1 MAEEEKQ
8 EVAEIKGK
16 GFPIS
21 PKIIIPAI
29 VILII
34 VIASGG
40 LTALGIKQK
49 PEVLGLSKGAATLQ
63 AEADKLVAKVSKL
76 IDLPTDE
83 KPTVAT
89 ITDISKLADQAF
101 FKNAKNGDKVIIYT
115 NAKKAILYRESEN
128 KILEVGAVNISGQ
141 LQATSANFALYNGTG
156 ITGLTKTFEEQ
167 FTQAVTGATIVS
179 RVNAAKNDYG
189 ETILI
194 DLTGQRGDEANRM
207 AQALGIKVASLPEG
221 ENKPEGA
228 DFLIIV
234 GKDKVPATATPTEA
248 Q

>member
-76 IDLPTDE
+76 IDLPTD
-83 KPTVAT
+83 
-89 ITDISKLADQAF
+89 
-101 FKNAKNGDKVIIYT
+101 
-115 NAKKAILYRESEN
+115 
-128 KILEVGAVNISGQ
+128 
-141 LQATSANFALYNGTG
+141 
-156 ITGLTKTFEEQ
+156 
-167 FTQAVTGATIVS
+167 
-179 RVNAAKNDYG
+179 
-189 ETILI
+189 
-194 DLTGQRGDEANRM
+194 
-207 AQALGIKVASLPEG
+207 
-221 ENKPEGA
+221 
-228 DFLIIV
+228 
-234 GKDKVPATATPTEA
+234 
-248 Q
+248 